1 MFSEG
6 VVGRFFF
13 FQGWDGEAEAVDF
26 KSLFKGKKPSKGKKP
41 DLVLTESADREDER
55 EHSIE
60 DLIVLERFEDAESRL
75 KQRLKKRP
83 DDLHAHL
90 KLAEVYTEL
99 RRGESAVQEYV
110 FVAEEYARDGFYD
123 KGIALLGK
131 ASRLAPLDEKLRHK
145 TAVLQTAKR
154 LEHKRTA
161 AVEGLRQ
168 GGAAGNAWAM
178 EVQRAWH
185 HLARGP
191 LIQGLPEEQV
201 RRLFGALVL
210 TRWEVGSMVAERGTV
225 GEELYL
231 VLRGTLEARLE
242 YGEGDGEGGAV
253 SHELRT
259 FGAGDILGESVLF
272 QRRPWPATYVAT
284 ENSTLLALTRL
295 GLEKALVGNPDPRGL
310 LEALRK
316 QDHDQAVVNIVG
328 KLKTG

>member
-1 MFSEG
+1 M
-6 VVGRFFF
+6 
-13 FQGWDGEAEAVDF
+13 DF
-26 KSLFKGKKPSKGKKP
+26 KSLFKGNKPSKGKKP
-41 DLVLTESADREDER
+41 DPALTQSADPEDER
-55 EHSIE
+55 EHTIE
-60 DLIVLERFEDAESRL
+60 DLIVLERFEEAEDRL
-75 KQRLKKRP
+75 KARLKKRP
-83 DDLHAHL
+83 DNLHAHL

-99 RRGESAVQEYV
+99 KKGESAVQEYV

-145 TAVLQTAKR
+145 TAALQNAKR

-210 TRWEVGSMVAERGTV
+210 TRWEAGSLVAERGMA

-242 YGEGDGEGGAV
+242 HGEGGRGGEGEAGGDGEAV

-272 QRRPWPATYVAT
+272 ERRPWPATYVAT
-284 ENSTLLALTRL
+284 EAAALLTLTRL

-316 QDHDQAVVNIVG
+316 QGHDQAVAHMVG